1 LPTDCKFGRFNSFS
15 EVHSEN
21 PLSEIFIRLGNDML
35 AKLAHLLNAAKPTV
49 VKDGKFN

>member
-1 LPTDCKFGRFNSFS
+1 
-15 EVHSEN
+15 VHSEN